1 MEKQMTKEDV
11 IVATIDTLMD
21 ISVPVRLDEQ
31 ISQPIKGAIR
41 NLLIALEMCKAER
54 EANEKPAEDPPE
66 EIDEPERPGGLFEAR
81 PEDDVLYGD
90 GEDEPVAGKT
100 GNPTSTPSESTE
112 GVNGKE
118 EGEADGQHANAE

>member
-11 IVATIDTLMD
+11 IGATIDTLMD

-31 ISQPIKGAIR
+31 IAQPIKGAIR
-41 NLLIALEMCKAER
+41 NLLITLEMCKAER
-54 EANEKPAEDPPE
+54 EANENPAEDPTE
-66 EIDEPERPGGLFEAR
+66 EINKPERPGRLFELK
-81 PEDDVLYGD
+81 PEDDSLYGD
-90 GEDEPVAGKT
+90 GEDEPEAGKP

-118 EGEADGQHANAE
+118 EGEADGQHAYTE